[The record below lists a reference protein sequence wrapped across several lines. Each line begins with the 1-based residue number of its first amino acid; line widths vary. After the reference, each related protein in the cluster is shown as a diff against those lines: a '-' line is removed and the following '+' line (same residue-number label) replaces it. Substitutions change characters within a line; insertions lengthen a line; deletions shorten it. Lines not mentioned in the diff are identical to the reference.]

1 AAELLRAHG
10 FVAIVGASGSGKS
23 SVALA
28 GLAPNIGDAFVVRP
42 GARPL
47 DALDAADI
55 DAHADAVLI
64 VDQLEE
70 LFTLGCT
77 PEDRAAFIARIDAHP
92 GGSVV
97 TVRADLYGEFGGF
110 PDFARRL
117 EKSQVLLGA
126 LRDE

>member
-1 AAELLRAHG
+1 MARGAELLRAHG

-77 PEDRAAFIARIDAHP
+77 TRKIGRRSSRASMRTRAAAW
-92 GGSVV
+92 
-97 TVRADLYGEFGGF
+97 
-110 PDFARRL
+110 
-117 EKSQVLLGA
+117 
-126 LRDE
+126 